1 MPNPFRRFSPT
12 RLTRSVLIQAL
23 LLLSFFPA
31 NVRGEVSIIDDAGQS
46 VTLAAPAARIVSLYA
61 GLSECLAVLG
71 LAGNIV
77 GRTNSDN
84 TVPASLPNV
93 GTHIRPNPELI
104 AAMAPDLA
112 VQFEGRETAQ
122 PAENLRR
129 LNIPV
134 ARFRISSFEEL
145 FSCLQRLGVLCAR
158 EEAAKAGVRN
168 LRERLAKISVFA
180 AQGRKPKI
188 FFETRYPNLLGA
200 GGGHIV
206 NDIIAAAGG
215 TNCLEAYP
223 DRLVRIS
230 EEAVV
235 LFDPDIYLVQ
245 RGDMNK
251 NPSPPA
257 GRAHFAHL
265 AAVKN
270 GFALM
275 VEESLYSRAGPQS
288 VAAAEDLSRVIA
300 AWREKYGPGE

>member
-1 MPNPFRRFSPT
+1 
-12 RLTRSVLIQAL
+12 
-23 LLLSFFPA
+23 
-31 NVRGEVSIIDDAGQS
+31 VSIVDDAGQR
-46 VTLAAPAARIVSLYA
+46 VTLAAPATRIVSLYA

-71 LAGNIV
+71 VAGNIV
-77 GRTNSDN
+77 GRTNSDD

-122 PAENLRR
+122 AAENLRC

-145 FSCLQRLGVLCAR
+145 FSCLQRLGVLCAG
-158 EEAAKAGVRN
+158 EKAAKAGITA
-168 LRERLAKISVFA
+168 LRERLAKISVSA

-206 NDIIAAAGG
+206 NDIISAAGG

-235 LFDPDIYLVQ
+235 LFEPDIYLVQ

-251 NPSPPA
+251 NPFPPA
-257 GRAHFAHL
+257 RRAHFAHL
-265 AAVKN
+265 AAVGN

-288 VAAAEDLSRVIA
+288 VAAAEDLARIIA
-300 AWREKYGPGE
+300 AWREKNGHEE